1 MKRRDSILGVVIIAL
16 MLVGG
21 AGYAY
26 QNDEFNDDY
35 KISQKEALSSASGFD
50 QSWEITYGESGRPVE
65 VLLKEGKSGNEYIVR
80 TGYFEVKYVN
90 GDKGFGVR
98 SLKPA
103 EQKVPADLNAKVL
116 DAAGME
122 SQRVISPQRLEDAQ
136 VLDLIAAYLPEL
148 LRGDYRSILN

>member
-1 MKRRDSILGVVIIAL
+1 MKRRNSILGVVIIAL

-65 VLLKEGKSGNEYIVR
+65 VLLKEG
-80 TGYFEVKYVN
+80 
-90 GDKGFGVR
+90 
-98 SLKPA
+98 
-103 EQKVPADLNAKVL
+103 
-116 DAAGME
+116 
-122 SQRVISPQRLEDAQ
+122 
-136 VLDLIAAYLPEL
+136 
-148 LRGDYRSILN
+148 